1 VGTADVRDLRRRIVG
16 AEASRPSAPGDA
28 APSGSP
34 CRRWTGCSRF
44 AGNPFSRY
52 ASSRLG
58 RSDRALLVVL
68 YVFSFLTL
76 PAVEKAFHKRAVK
89 LGWIDK

>member
-1 VGTADVRDLRRRIVG
+1 
-16 AEASRPSAPGDA
+16 
-28 APSGSP
+28 
-34 CRRWTGCSRF
+34 
-44 AGNPFSRY
+44 
-52 ASSRLG
+52 LG